1 MIFEARMKET
11 EDKRKIKYLKI
22 KFIPDQNFC
31 DDGIKPKTIFTTTAF
46 ICVKVPSTI
55 TFFFF

>member
-31 DDGIKPKTIFTTTAF
+31 EDGIKPKTIFTTTL
-46 ICVKVPSTI
+46 PSKSPQL
-55 TFFFF
+55 